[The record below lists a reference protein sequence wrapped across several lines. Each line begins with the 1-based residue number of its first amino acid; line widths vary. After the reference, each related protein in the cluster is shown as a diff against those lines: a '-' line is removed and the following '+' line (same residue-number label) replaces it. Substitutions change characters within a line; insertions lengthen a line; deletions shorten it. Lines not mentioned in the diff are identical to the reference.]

1 MSNTIGSGNDMSY
14 LFGGASSTKGASLYD
29 SLGDYASL
37 KNGSAA
43 KLYKAYY
50 AKEEAGSK
58 EAKNSISTT
67 EKNAYNNVKS
77 AAEDLSSA
85 VDKLS
90 SSSLY
95 SKGKFEKTGS
105 NGEKTESEY
114 DYDKIYSAVK
124 DFADSYNALI
134 KNGSSEDL
142 SSMNDVTIRMLK
154 NTKTNS
160 SLLNQV
166 GISVSKDGTLSVD
179 RDRFNS
185 ADISSIKSL
194 FNGAGS
200 FADSTASRA
209 GVMKNS
215 AANKLSTSKVYN
227 AEGVSEKE
235 KSSDDSSNFSAIV

>member
-1 MSNTIGSGNDMSY
+1 MSNTISSGSDMSY
-14 LFGGASSTKGASLYD
+14 LFGGTSSTKGATLYD
-29 SLGDYASL
+29 SLSDYASL

-50 AKEEAGSK
+50 AKEDPNSK
-58 EAKNSISTT
+58 EVKNSISTT
-67 EKNAYNNVKS
+67 EKNGYNTVKS
-77 AAEDLSSA
+77 SAEDLSAA

-95 SKGKFEKTGS
+95 AKGKYEKTGS
-105 NGEKTESEY
+105 DGKKTESEY

-134 KNGSSEDL
+134 KNGSSENL
-142 SSMNDVTIRMLK
+142 ASLNEVTVRMLK

-160 SLLNQV
+160 ALLSSV
-166 GISVSKDGTLSVD
+166 GISVGNDGTLSID
-179 RDRFNS
+179 RDKFNR
-185 ADISSIKSL
+185 AEISSVKSL
-194 FNGAGS
+194 FSGSGS

-209 GVMKNS
+209 SVMKNS

-227 AEGVSEKE
+227 AEGTSEK
-235 KSSDDSSNFSAIV
+235 SADDSSNFSATV

>member
-1 MSNTIGSGNDMSY
+1 MSNTISSGNDMSY
-14 LFGGASSTKGASLYD
+14 LFGGTSSTKGSSLYD
-29 SLGDYASL
+29 SLSDYASL

-50 AKEEAGSK
+50 AKEDVNSK

-67 EKNAYNNVKS
+67 EKNAYNTVKS
-77 AAEDLSSA
+77 SAEDLSSA

-95 SKGKFEKTGS
+95 AKGKFEKTGS
-105 NGEKTESEY
+105 DGKKTESEY

-134 KNGSSEDL
+134 KNGSSENL
-142 SSMNDVTIRMLK
+142 SSLNDVTVRMLK

-160 SLLNQV
+160 NLLNQV
-166 GISVSKDGTLSVD
+166 GISVGKDGTLSID
-179 RDRFNS
+179 RDKFNQ

-194 FNGAGS
+194 FSGAGS

-209 GVMKNS
+209 SVMKNS
-215 AANKLSTSKVYN
+215 AANKLSSSKVYN
-227 AEGVSEKE
+227 ADGTSEKGS
-235 KSSDDSSNFSAIV
+235 SSDDSSNFTATV